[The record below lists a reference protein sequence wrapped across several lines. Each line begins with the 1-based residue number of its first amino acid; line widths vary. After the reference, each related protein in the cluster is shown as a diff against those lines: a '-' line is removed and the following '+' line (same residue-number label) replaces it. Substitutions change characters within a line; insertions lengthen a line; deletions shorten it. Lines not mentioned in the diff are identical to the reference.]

1 MYNWVTGGHSPA
13 VRLEQLQEWG
23 YAMTILPGLLVG
35 ASIMAMLRALAKAGA
50 PSPIASELRG
60 PADLFNLVGLQE
72 WLAAADRYATD

>member
-1 MYNWVTGGHSPA
+1 
-13 VRLEQLQEWG
+13 
-23 YAMTILPGLLVG
+23 LLLG

-50 PSPIASELRG
+50 PTPIASELRG